1 MRECRARDPA
11 GCHHISLDELIART
25 EPFKDGAAQHQEDRP
40 SLSPAE
46 AEGPQGLPAA
56 AWVSAG
62 GSHSMALDSSGNVWA
77 WGDNE
82 HGQVGDASTTDT
94 AQPVE
99 VLSGVAVP
107 SGSPGAS
114 SVISAGS
121 MHSLALEGS

>member
-1 MRECRARDPA
+1 
-11 GCHHISLDELIART
+11 
-25 EPFKDGAAQHQEDRP
+25 
-40 SLSPAE
+40 
-46 AEGPQGLPAA
+46 
-56 AWVSAG
+56 
-62 GSHSMALDSSGNVWA
+62 MALDSSGNVWA